1 MQAAISNAVAN
12 DLLAIEAHLQ
22 ARPRHSPSN
31 LVAAVSWHAIGEL
44 YHVSQL
50 SLFLWNRL
58 LNPVLPAK
66 HATLGAS
73 RPSLGTPRL
82 RRPARACPP
91 RDTSLDRFGWD
102 RRECRGSGSSH
113 PVPTRL
119 EQRRI
124 RGRNVRRGTP
134 CVQGQMIG

>member
-22 ARPRHSPSN
+22 ARPQHSPSN
-31 LVAAVSWHAIGEL
+31 LVVAVSWHAIGEL

-50 SLFLWNRL
+50 SLFLWNWL

-66 HATLGAS
+66 RAMLGAS
-73 RPSLGTPRL
+73 RPSLGTPHL

-91 RDTSLDRFGWD
+91 RDASLDRFGRD

-119 EQRRI
+119 ERRRI
-124 RGRNVRRGTP
+124 QGHDVQRGTP
-134 CVQGQMIG
+134 GVQGQTIG